1 MSSFLPFAE
10 QLVGRLAW
18 TSLQA
23 AVLVGLVWLA
33 GRLLPRLS
41 PATRSMLWWL
51 LGVQLLLGLFAP
63 VPVSLPLLS
72 SPPAPMAASIL
83 AATPAAPSE
92 HQINSFAHGSSP
104 TVQDASE
111 DAASTVAVP
120 ADRSPHWQP
129 VVLALWLSGVLVQL
143 LAAFRQGRE
152 ARRVVRESW
161 PVDDPALRSA
171 CVAQAHAMRL
181 RRCPALRVSDAIRSP
196 QVSGL
201 WRPVVLLP
209 AQQGLTPEET
219 ALALAHE
226 LTHLRRGDLWMGW
239 VPALAQR
246 LFFFHPLVAWAM
258 REYALHREAACDAQV
273 MERHDAAPQ
282 DYGRL
287 LLRLGV
293 AHPLHAGLAGASPTF
308 HNLKRR
314 LTLLQ
319 LDPRDATSRT
329 RGWLLVAA
337 VAAVGVLP
345 YRVTEARPEPTG
357 AATAPQPA
365 AAASAAAP
373 APSAGAATTA
383 PRHADAQASAWPSPP
398 PVPKTP
404 PVPPVPPTPITPAT
418 PATPPTPPTPIMPPA
433 PPPVVFTDTDGFHAH
448 HVDIDTDD
456 HAVFGFAALDDDS
469 VIVNG
474 SSADLA
480 AARRLRDTGKPLVLF
495 RRGGQAYVIHDAAYV
510 ARAKAA
516 YAPVTELAREQGR
529 LGGEQGRLGGQ
540 QGAIGAREG
549 ALGMR
554 QAALATR
561 EATLAMQAA
570 QGTAEKDLAA
580 ERASLRA
587 EMAQLDKEREG
598 LAHEQQALGRQQA
611 DLGKQQATLGRRQ
624 QQAGAQASE
633 QMSRLL
639 DEALAKGVAQPLG
652 PR

>member
-1 MSSFLPFAE
+1 
-10 QLVGRLAW
+10 
-18 TSLQA
+18 
-23 AVLVGLVWLA
+23 
-33 GRLLPRLS
+33 
-41 PATRSMLWWL
+41 
-51 LGVQLLLGLFAP
+51 
-63 VPVSLPLLS
+63 
-72 SPPAPMAASIL
+72 
-83 AATPAAPSE
+83 
-92 HQINSFAHGSSP
+92 
-104 TVQDASE
+104 
-111 DAASTVAVP
+111 
-120 ADRSPHWQP
+120 
-129 VVLALWLSGVLVQL
+129 
-143 LAAFRQGRE
+143 
-152 ARRVVRESW
+152 
-161 PVDDPALRSA
+161 
-171 CVAQAHAMRL
+171 
-181 RRCPALRVSDAIRSP
+181 
-196 QVSGL
+196 
-201 WRPVVLLP
+201 
-209 AQQGLTPEET
+209 
-219 ALALAHE
+219 
-226 LTHLRRGDLWMGW
+226 
-239 VPALAQR
+239 
-246 LFFFHPLVAWAM
+246 
-258 REYALHREAACDAQV
+258 
-273 MERHDAAPQ
+273 
-282 DYGRL
+282 
-287 LLRLGV
+287 
-293 AHPLHAGLAGASPTF
+293 
-308 HNLKRR
+308 
-314 LTLLQ
+314 
-319 LDPRDATSRT
+319 
-329 RGWLLVAA
+329 
-337 VAAVGVLP
+337 
-345 YRVTEARPEPTG
+345 
-357 AATAPQPA
+357 
-365 AAASAAAP
+365 
-373 APSAGAATTA
+373 
-383 PRHADAQASAWPSPP
+383 
-398 PVPKTP
+398 
-404 PVPPVPPTPITPAT
+404 
-418 PATPPTPPTPIMPPA
+418 MPPA

-448 HVDIDTDD
+448 HVDNDTDD